1 MYVANY
7 ITTCSCTDGNIQ
19 LQLEHTSSLE
29 DAWQP
34 QSQALAAKGWN
45 GVSCFAFWVPNS
57 NSREHRLSPSFTMFL
72 QGNWAVGW
80 LLPSCSVS
88 PLRLQCNYSWD
99 LAREGIFILL
109 IYFMESWK
117 IRNDKY
123 QCNPE
128 QQLNIQ
134 CTQTYGPVFAKR
146 RPFLAVTQQ
155 RGQHR
160 KRRSTS
166 SRVGSREINMKT
178 EPDVYWLEG
187 AKETFGIL
195 WCRCRQPSCLV
206 TACVFLWQGA
216 DRGILSL
223 CHWSV
228 IGQVIWLLLHTSSRH
243 PSRCSFNPS
252 FRVFLRLRLTRETV

>member
-1 MYVANY
+1 MCVANY
-7 ITTCSCTDGNIQ
+7 ITTCSCTDGSIQ

-34 QSQALAAKGWN
+34 QSQTLAARGWN

-57 NSREHRLSPSFTMFL
+57 NSGEQRLPHPL
-72 QGNWAVGW
+72 QCFSKGVGLLGW

-88 PLRLQCNYSWD
+88 PLRLRCNNSWD
-99 LAREGIFILL
+99 LARESVFILL

-123 QCNPE
+123 SCNPE

-134 CTQTYGPVFAKR
+134 CTQKYDPVFAKG

-155 RGQHR
+155 RRQHR
-160 KRRSTS
+160 KLGSTS
-166 SRVGSREINMKT
+166 SRVGSREINRQT

-206 TACVFLWQGA
+206 TACVFLWQKQPVCFFGRELTG
-216 DRGILSL
+216 DFEFVSL
-223 CHWSV
+223 KCQWSGYL
-228 IGQVIWLLLHTSSRH
+228 IASAH
-243 PSRCSFNPS
+243 F
-252 FRVFLRLRLTRETV
+252 